1 MKKPRDRFYG
11 KPWLGYDET
20 ESRRSG
26 ATVGTLMLLLAFA
39 GFEYSIWIINEFFKF
54 CLMK

>member
-1 MKKPRDRFYG
+1 MKEPRNRFDD

-26 ATVGTLMLLLAFA
+26 ATADILMLLLAFV
-39 GFEYSIWIINEFFKF
+39 GFESFIWIINEFFEF